1 MPFKFLADKCEKLK
15 LKKEMAEESAFNC
28 RTGGQVAQNFNL
40 FSIWTRAMMK
50 AFNTS
55 MQGLE
60 HFKFVSSRI
69 SFVSAE
75 SFFSLWQKST
85 GAGNLPCG

>member
-1 MPFKFLADKCEKLK
+1 MALNDRLVEQRTIRILLSLKHQYIRHLTSKIK
-15 LKKEMAEESAFNC
+15 LKKEIAEESAFNC
-28 RTGGQVAQNFNL
+28 RTGGQVALNFNL

-60 HFKFVSSRI
+60 HFKFVSSRTI
-69 SFVSAE
+69 
-75 SFFSLWQKST
+75 
-85 GAGNLPCG
+85 